1 MGVDS
6 GGGGYGSPLDRDPEM
21 VRADVLEGMVSP
33 EKARQIYGVIFKGH
47 AGGRVARH
55 RSRGHHKMA
64 RRAERKIRRLNRF
77 VTGGI
82 GKQERLNGYSTKTR
96 GRGERA
102 AL

>member
-1 MGVDS
+1 
-6 GGGGYGSPLDRDPEM
+6 
-21 VRADVLEGMVSP
+21 
-33 EKARQIYGVIFKGH
+33 
-47 AGGRVARH
+47 
-55 RSRGHHKMA
+55 MA

-77 VTGGI
+77 VTGGT